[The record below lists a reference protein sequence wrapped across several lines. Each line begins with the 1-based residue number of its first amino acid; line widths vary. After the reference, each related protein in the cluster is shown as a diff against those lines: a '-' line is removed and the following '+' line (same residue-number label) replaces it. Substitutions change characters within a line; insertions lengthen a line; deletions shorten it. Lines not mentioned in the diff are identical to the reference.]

1 MFVRQIDGP
10 IMEDFFK
17 LSEKGTNFRTE
28 LIAGLTTFLTMSY
41 IIFVNPAILAKAGME
56 MESVLVATCL
66 SAALG
71 TLLIGLLANYPFA
84 QAPGMGLNAFF
95 VFTVVLTLGYTWQQ
109 GLAIVFLSG
118 VLFLILTISGLR
130 KSIIDAIPLNLKL
143 AIAPGIGLFI
153 ALIGLNNAGLV
164 DMNQG
169 PIIDIIL
176 GNSSLEASSLIDQV
190 QSAPPQI
197 IELGRLSSPPVLLA
211 VIGFALLCVLMVR
224 QVSGAML
231 WAILGTTLI
240 GIPMGVTQLP
250 ETYSLDRISL
260 SATAFQLDLVGLF
273 AVPEGESAI
282 SSILTVLLVI
292 ISFTLVD
299 LFDTLGT
306 LLGTA
311 AKGDMLDEQGNLPR
325 MNKAL
330 FSDASAT
337 LVGSLLGTSSVTTF
351 IESGS
356 GIVAGGRTGLT
367 AVVVATLFLFAI
379 LLAPIAGM
387 IPAAATSPILIMV
400 GLLMLDGI
408 KKIDMSELSTSI
420 PAFLLII
427 LMPFTYSIAN
437 GIAIGMLFYVLIEV
451 VLGRWKTIHPIL
463 YLLAALFLMRYILL

>member
-1 MFVRQIDGP
+1 MLQ
-10 IMEDFFK
+10 FFQ
-17 LSEKGTNFRTE
+17 LSEKGTTVRTE

-41 IIFVNPAILAKAGME
+41 IIFVNPAILAKAGMDTE
-56 MESVLVATCL
+56 AVLVATCI
-66 SAALG
+66 SAAIG
-71 TLLIGLLANYPFA
+71 TLLIGLLANFPFA

-109 GLAIVFLSG
+109 ALAIVFLSG
-118 VLFLILTISGLR
+118 ILFLLLTITGMR
-130 KSIIDAIPLNLKL
+130 RAIIDAIPLNLKL

-153 ALIGLNNAGLV
+153 ALIGLNNAGLI

-176 GNSSLEASSLIDQV
+176 GSETLEAGPLIDQV
-190 QSAPPQI
+190 VAAPPQI
-197 IELGRLSSPPVLLA
+197 IELGKVSSPPVLLA
-211 VIGFALLCVLMVR
+211 IIGFALLTILMVR
-224 QVSGAML
+224 KVGGAML

-240 GIPMGVTQLP
+240 GIPMGVTLIP
-250 ETYSLDRISL
+250 ETYSIDKISL
-260 SATAFQLDLVGLF
+260 SPTAFQLDLAGLF
-273 AVPEGESAI
+273 TVPEGSTPLE
-282 SSILTVLLVI
+282 SILTILLVVL
-292 ISFTLVD
+292 SFTLVD

-311 AKGDMLDEQGNLPR
+311 AKGNMLDSEGNLPG

-330 FSDASAT
+330 FSDATAT
-337 LVGSLLGTSSVTTF
+337 LIGSLLGTSSVTTY

-367 AVVVATLFLFAI
+367 AVVVAILFLFAI

-387 IPAAATSPILIMV
+387 IPAAATSPVLIMV

-408 KKIDMSELSTSI
+408 RKLELEELSSSI

-437 GIAIGMLFYVLIEV
+437 GIAIGMMFYVLIQV
-451 VLGRWKTIHPIL
+451 FMGKAKSVHPIL
-463 YLLAALFLMRYILL
+463 YILVGLFLLRYIMI

>member
-1 MFVRQIDGP
+1 ML
-10 IMEDFFK
+10 EFFQ
-17 LSEKGTNFRTE
+17 LSEKGTNVRTE

-41 IIFVNPAILAKAGME
+41 IIFVNPAILAKAGMDTE
-56 MESVLVATCL
+56 AVLVATCI
-66 SAALG
+66 SAAIG
-71 TLLIGLLANYPFA
+71 TLLIGLLANFPFA

-109 GLAIVFLSG
+109 ALAIVFLSG
-118 VLFLILTISGLR
+118 ILFLLLTVTGMR

-153 ALIGLNNAGLV
+153 ALIGLNNAGLI

-169 PIIDIIL
+169 PVIDIIL
-176 GNSSLEASSLIDQV
+176 GSETLEAGPLIDQV
-190 QSAPPQI
+190 QAAPPQI
-197 IELGRLSSPPVLLA
+197 IELGQVSSPPVLLA
-211 VIGFALLCVLMVR
+211 VIGFALLTILMVR
-224 QVSGAML
+224 KVSGAML

-240 GIPMGVTQLP
+240 GIPMGVTLIP
-250 ETYSLDRISL
+250 DTYSIDKISL
-260 SATAFQLDLVGLF
+260 APTAFQLDLAGLF
-273 AVPEGESAI
+273 AVPEGSTALE
-282 SSILTVLLVI
+282 SILTILLVI
-292 ISFTLVD
+292 LSFTLVD

-311 AKGDMLDEQGNLPR
+311 AKGDMLDAEGNLPG
-325 MNKAL
+325 MNRAL
-330 FSDASAT
+330 FSDATAT
-337 LVGSLLGTSSVTTF
+337 LFGSLLGTSSVTTY

-367 AVVVATLFLFAI
+367 AVVVAILFLFAI

-387 IPAAATSPILIMV
+387 IPAAATSPVLIMV

-408 KKIDMSELSTSI
+408 RKLNLEELSSSI

-437 GIAIGMLFYVLIEV
+437 GIAIGMMFYVLIQV
-451 VLGRWKTIHPIL
+451 FTGKARSVHPIL
-463 YLLAALFLMRYILL
+463 YVLVGLFLLRYLMI